1 MGTNGKP
8 RNGEHSRAGVWK
20 KDDVTGYINIQL
32 QRTVGEYSSKF

>member
-32 QRTVGEYSSKF
+32 QRTVGEHSSKF